1 MKTYKYLILLL
12 YLGLFA
18 LASCDVSS
26 SNEEVVDFSTQI
38 YPGTLSAAA
47 INFAKDSI
55 SEDAQ
60 LLAVFAHGLNS
71 DGQVELGKLD
81 SWITYWFRSDTLG
94 REFGVR
100 PRSIYDM
107 TIDSSSLIIM
117 RNNLNSDTAKMIID
131 TLFKR
136 MRSFPLDTLSKTG
149 DPKSILRHIED
160 SVDVDGSIM
169 TGATKS
175 LYLFNREVIFP
186 RAYYGK
192 VSIVYLGH
200 EIQELQQYDYL
211 ATRFITSPVAATNF
225 QLTLNLLDRHYQP
238 PK

>member
-26 SNEEVVDFSTQI
+26 SNEEVVHFSTKI
-38 YPGTLSAAA
+38 YPGTLSAEA

-55 SEDAQ
+55 SEDAE

-100 PRSIYDM
+100 PRSLDEM

-131 TLFKR
+131 TLLVR
-136 MRSFPLDTLSKTG
+136 MRYFPLDTITKTSVPRG
-149 DPKSILRHIED
+149 ILAYIGD
-160 SVDVDGSIM
+160 SVDVNGNIM
-169 TGATKS
+169 TGSFRDA
-175 LYLFNREVIFP
+175 YFFGREALFP
-186 RAYYGK
+186 RSAVNYFA
-192 VSIVYLGH
+192 IVYFRH

-225 QLTLNLLDRHYQP
+225 QLTLNLLDRYYQP